1 MKLFQ
6 LSIAFTVLMLLLMV
20 TSCSKTTEEINYNSD
35 ECDYC
40 TMQIRDNRFA
50 TEIITDD
57 NKVYKFDS
65 IECLI
70 GFALAKNI
78 LDDKSLSLF
87 VCDYQNPGKLLEVKS
102 SFFTHNENFTSPMG
116 LNVQTFSTES
126 DQEKF
131 VNENGG
137 TKIGWED
144 VVEMVKE
151 SEN

>member
-6 LSIAFTVLMLLLMV
+6 FVSVFGFVVLVIIL
-20 TSCSKTTEEINYNSD
+20 TSCSKKPQEINYNSD

-50 TEIITDD
+50 AEIINGE

-87 VCDYQNPGKLLEVKS
+87 VCDYQNPGNFIEARN

-116 LNVQTFSTES
+116 LNVQAFSSES
-126 DQEKF
+126 ECEKF
-131 VNENGG
+131 MKENGG
-137 TKIGWED
+137 KKLKWDD
-144 VVEMVKE
+144 VVKMAKE
-151 SEN
+151 S

>member
-1 MKLFQ
+1 MKLSSTF
-6 LSIAFTVLMLLLMV
+6 ILLLIFFTSV
-20 TSCSKTTEEINYNSD
+20 SCSKKTEEINYNSD

-50 TEIITDD
+50 AEIVTDE

-70 GFALAKNI
+70 GFALAKNV
-78 LDDKSLSLF
+78 LENKSISLF
-87 VCDYQNPGKLLEVKS
+87 ICDFQNPGKFLKVKN

-126 DQEKF
+126 NREKF
-131 VNENGG
+131 IKENGG
-137 TKIGWED
+137 NKLTWDE
-144 VVEMVKE
+144 VVKMVKKTVD
-151 SEN
+151 

>member
-1 MKLFQ
+1 
-6 LSIAFTVLMLLLMV
+6 MLLLIV
-20 TSCSKTTEEINYNSD
+20 TSCSKKPEEINYKSD

-50 TEIITDD
+50 AEIVTDD
-57 NKVYKFDS
+57 NKVNKFDS

-87 VCDYQNPGKLLEVKS
+87 VCDYENPGKLLKVKS

-137 TKIGWED
+137 TKLGWED
-144 VVEMVKE
+144 VVEIVKE